1 MYIHRSGRGADS
13 PVHVKMAKRIPLAPV
28 PGIIWGELDI
38 AEDDGVVRAL
48 AGDWDEVSRGKAFI
62 R

>member
-1 MYIHRSGRGADS
+1 MSGRGAGL

-28 PGIIWGELDI
+28 PGIIWGELDVV
-38 AEDDGVVRAL
+38 EDDGVVRAL
-48 AGDWDEVSRGKAFI
+48 AGDWDEVLSGRAVV